1 MSEVMRQ
8 PGPGSVVNR
17 CEDIWDY
24 DEEMAVASTPSLTG
38 LALAQSAT
46 SYEHLELLHQLVL
59 TVHMSL
65 SLGLR
70 GQQLTP
76 LFKPGVGVFDL

>member
-1 MSEVMRQ
+1 MSEVMHQ
-8 PGPGSVVNR
+8 PGPGAVVNR
-17 CEDIWDY
+17 YEDIWDY
-24 DEEMAVASTPSLTG
+24 DEEIAVASTPSLTA
-38 LALAQSAT
+38 LALGQLNS

-76 LFKPGVGVFDL
+76 LFKPGVCVFDL